1 MTRKGE
7 RKRVARE
14 LPPVGTTMTATY
26 KGQAHAAEIVEAK
39 DLPSGRRVK
48 YGDQVFTSLSA
59 AAKAVTGHS
68 ANGWAFWRAAE
79 KSQE

>member
-1 MTRKGE
+1 MRTKRE
-7 RKRVARE
+7 RKSIPRE

-26 KGQAHAAEIVEAK
+26 KGQAHTAEMVEAEV
-39 DLPSGRRVK
+39 PARRAVK
-48 YGDQVFTSLSA
+48 YGGQVFTSLSA

-68 ANGWAFWRAAE
+68 ANGWVFWRAAE

>member
-26 KGQAHAAEIVEAK
+26 KGQAHTAEIVEAK
-39 DLPSGRRVK
+39 DLPSGRGVK

-59 AAKAVTGHS
+59 AGRAVTGHGV
-68 ANGWAFWRAAE
+68 NGWVFWHPAE
-79 KSQE
+79 TSGE